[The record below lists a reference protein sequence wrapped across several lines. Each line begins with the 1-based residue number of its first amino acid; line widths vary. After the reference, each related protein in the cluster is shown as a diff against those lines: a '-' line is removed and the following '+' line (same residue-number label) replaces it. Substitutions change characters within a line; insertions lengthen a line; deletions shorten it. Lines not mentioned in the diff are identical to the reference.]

1 MKDFASADADV
12 DALAVL
18 HLAEADWGGPDQSA
32 IGILGPHQF
41 LA

>member
-18 HLAEADWGGPDQSA
+18 HLAEADWGGLTKVLLVS
-32 IGILGPHQF
+32 LGPTSS
-41 LA
+41 